1 MISGSINIVPE
12 YGGSKTSDSL
22 WQKRIEAIKKVGIN
36 K

>member
-12 YGGSKTSDSL
+12 YGGSKTSGSL
-22 WQKRIEAIKKVGIN
+22 WQKRIEAIKNAEIN

>member
-1 MISGSINIVPE
+1 MFSIQ

-22 WQKRIEAIKKVGIN
+22 WQKRIEAIKKIGIN